1 MIFPSEVVQALLFS
15 ILRPDKS
22 HTFSVRNSV
31 IEADRALVFLLLL
44 FFLIFFNCSDHSAFE
59 IPIFLSQTYP
69 LNPVLKGDAT
79 KVILDWKF

>member
-31 IEADRALVFLLLL
+31 IEADRALI
-44 FFLIFFNCSDHSAFE
+44 FFIIIIFFNF
-59 IPIFLSQTYP
+59 F
-69 LNPVLKGDAT
+69 
-79 KVILDWKF
+79 